1 MFQAIKNLLG
11 IGPKVNL
18 ADWISEGATI
28 IDVRSRAEY
37 SSGHVKG
44 SLNIPLDQLSSN
56 LGRLKKKDQPIIT
69 CCASGMR
76 SGSAKSF
83 LKSQGYT
90 RVHNGGP
97 WQNVAHYKKG

>member
-11 IGPKVNL
+11 IGPKVDIGEL
-18 ADWISEGATI
+18 ISNGAMI
-28 IDVRSRAEY
+28 IDVRSRSEY

-44 SLNIPLDQLSSN
+44 SVNIPLDQLANN
-56 LGRLKKKDQPIIT
+56 LNRLKSKNQSIIT

-90 RVHNGGP
+90 SVHNGGS
-97 WQNVAHYKKG
+97 WQNVARHTK